1 MFIKLQK
8 KMWDAS
14 LDLTEKSLS
23 RIIKDDSFLQWSSMG
38 MNSSLWW
45 QKNLGKFVDIGL
57 KQLNLPDKESLKA
70 INQSLFEMERELD
83 LSKDR
88 IKDLEAEVE
97 QLRVLIKAKSEM
109 KSQMKSEVKSKEKKI
124 EVKATELKAKR
135 ITRKK
140 KTSPL
145 YA

>member
-1 MFIKLQK
+1 MFLKLQK

-14 LDLTEKSLS
+14 MDLTEKSLN
-23 RIIKDDSFLQWSSMG
+23 RMIKDDSFLQWSSMG
-38 MNSSLWW
+38 MNSTLWW

-57 KQLNLPDKESLKA
+57 KQLNLPDKESIKA
-70 INQSLFEMERELD
+70 IHQSLFEMERELD
-83 LSKDR
+83 LSKDK

-97 QLRVLIKAKSEM
+97 QLRVLIKAKAEVKPKVVEVTS
-109 KSQMKSEVKSKEKKI
+109 KSEP
-124 EVKATELKAKR
+124 KAAQVKAKR

-140 KTSPL
+140 KAPEL